1 MQSKNLY
8 RLIFSI
14 VLTLIMFNIFQ
25 SNILMT
31 IQQSGK
37 SLTLL
42 LVAVIGLVVH
52 LVHDSMDEYE

>member
-52 LVHDSMDEYE
+52 IVHDSIDE